1 MLIFCSRLKVW
12 HFMLKR
18 LSKSLDSLKVLH
30 FIGHASSFNICF
42 LMWCHRWMILLIL
55 VLGTNKIQ
63 TLSKHKQSLKFFN
76 YSRECWGM
84 SWECDRQQEPPQ
96 LQSVIQSW
104 LGLVWK
110 QKTLRIFIN
119 FVKICWCQLTAS
131 APSLCC
137 QFFAV
142 FINKI
147 FSLITLYKTN
157 DVKKLD

>member
-1 MLIFCSRLKVW
+1 MLIFCFRLKVW

-30 FIGHASSFNICF
+30 FIRHASSFNICF
-42 LMWCHRWMILLIL
+42 FDVMILLIL

-104 LGLVWK
+104 LGLVCK
-110 QKTLRIFIN
+110 QKLSSISWKYADVSWLPLPRPYVVN
-119 FVKICWCQLTAS
+119 FLLFLSTR
-131 APSLCC
+131 
-137 QFFAV
+137 
-142 FINKI
+142 
-147 FSLITLYKTN
+147 FSLWLRFIRQMMWRN
-157 DVKKLD
+157 